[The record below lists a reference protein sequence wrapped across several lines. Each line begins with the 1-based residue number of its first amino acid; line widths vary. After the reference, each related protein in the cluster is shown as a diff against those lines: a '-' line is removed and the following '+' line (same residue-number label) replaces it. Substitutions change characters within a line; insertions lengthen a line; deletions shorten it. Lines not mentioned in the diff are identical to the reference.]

1 MSEPAAAAD
10 PLAHDEHQPPPGRF
24 GTFGGV
30 FTPSILTI
38 LGVIMFMRA
47 NFVTGEAGILG
58 ALGILLLAKAVSL
71 LSVISVSAIATNMQ
85 VRGGGAYF
93 LISRSLGP
101 EFGGSIGMAYFLA
114 QALSIPFYVLG
125 FTEAMA
131 LSFPGLA
138 QYDQILGYGS
148 ALLLLIIAIVGAGWA
163 IRIQFVIMAAL
174 GLSIIVFLI
183 GGLMNWDMA
192 TFQANLAAGYTEQA
206 VMRPEGH
213 VPHNFWSVFAIYFP
227 AVTGFLAGVN
237 MSGDLKDPSRSI
249 PRGSLFAVGVG
260 FIVYLAVLLVNGGAY
275 SRSDLINMPFDVMRQ
290 NAFLGMGILVS
301 IGVVAATLSS
311 ALGSYL
317 GAPRILQAVA
327 RDRLIPFLNPFAKG
341 TKKGDEPLVALILT
355 ALITFGVLY
364 WSFSSAGGDSFNTVA
379 SVITMFFL
387 YTYGILNLAA
397 FTEAFGRNPS
407 FRPTFKQFHWST
419 ALVGFLACL
428 AIAFVI
434 DPLSALVAVV
444 AIGGL
449 YWYLHNRELKAAFGD
464 ARRGFIYTNVRNQ
477 LLRLRSMPADPKNWR
492 PTILVF
498 TGNPNSRDFLVRYA
512 NWLESGRGIVMI
524 VNIIVGDDQR
534 SDYHHVRA
542 RRQIEAYLEHNGLPA
557 FPIAAATDD
566 LEQGMELVLQ
576 TASIGPIRPNLVML
590 GWPAETTDLQ
600 AYVKR
605 LESASRMGMS
615 LVLIRGKSLP
625 PALGT
630 RSIDV
635 WWRGRQNGSL
645 MILLAHM
652 LRHSIG
658 WSSAEIRILR
668 VVPRDE
674 AREPALADLV
684 SIMEEAR
691 VEARPVVIVSDKP
704 FEDLLREYSSNTT
717 TILMGFQTPKSED
730 AEHWRIQY
738 EHLLDGMPT
747 TMMVEALA
755 EEDQALL
762 G

>member
-1 MSEPAAAAD
+1 MDKAAVVRGNVKN
-10 PLAHDEHQPPPGRF
+10 EF
-24 GTFGGV
+24 GTFAGV
-30 FTPSILTI
+30 FTPAILTI
-38 LGVIMFMRA
+38 LGAIMFMRA
-47 NFVTGEAGILG
+47 NFVTGEAGIVQ
-58 ALGILLLAKAVSL
+58 ALWILLLAKVVSL

-114 QALSIPFYVLG
+114 QALSIPFYILG

-131 LSFPGLA
+131 LSFPGLTSWGP
-138 QYDQILGYGS
+138 LMGYGA
-148 ALLLLIIAIVGAGWA
+148 ALLLLIIAIVGASWA

-174 GLSIIVFLI
+174 GVSILVFMI
-183 GGLMNWDMA
+183 GGIQHWDIN
-192 TFQANLAAGYTEQA
+192 TFNANLAAGYTLQS
-206 VMRPEGH
+206 VTRPEGH

-249 PRGSLFAVGVG
+249 PRGSLMAVGVG

-275 SRSDLINMPFDVMRQ
+275 SRVDLINAPFDIMRQ
-290 NAFLGMGILVS
+290 NAFLGMGVLVS

-327 RDRLIPFLNPFAKG
+327 RDRLLPFLNPFARG

-364 WSFSSAGGDSFNTVA
+364 WSYNSAGGDSFNTVA

-407 FRPTFKQFHWST
+407 FRPRFKQFHWST
-419 ALVGFLACL
+419 ALLGFLACL

-434 DPLSALVAVV
+434 DPLSAAVAVIV
-444 AIGGL
+444 IGLL

-464 ARRGFIYTNVRNQ
+464 ARRGFIYSSVRNQ
-477 LLRLRSMPADPKNWR
+477 LLRLRTMPQDPKNWR

-498 TGNPNSRDFLVRYA
+498 TGNPNTRDFLVRYA

-524 VNIIVGDDQR
+524 VNIIAGSQE
-534 SDYHHVRA
+534 RA
-542 RRQIEAYLEHNGLPA
+542 SFRHERALKQIEAYLEHNGIPA
-557 FPIAAATDD
+557 FPIAASVDD
-566 LEQGMELVLQ
+566 LEQGMEIVLQ

-590 GWPAETTDLQ
+590 GWPAETTDLP
-600 AYVKR
+600 AYVRR
-605 LESASRMGMS
+605 LNSATRMDMS
-615 LVLIRGKSLP
+615 LVLIRGKTLP
-625 PALGT
+625 PTMGT

-645 MILLAHM
+645 MTLLAHM

-668 VVPRDE
+668 VVPH
-674 AREPALADLV
+674 AAAQEPALADLI
-684 SIMEEAR
+684 SIIDEAR
-691 VEARPVVIVSDKP
+691 VDARPVVIVSDQP
-704 FEDLLREYSSNTT
+704 FREILLEHSSETT
-717 TILMGFQTPKSED
+717 TLLMGFGTPEPEH
-730 AEHWRIQY
+730 AETWRDQY
-738 EHLLDGMPT
+738 EALLEGMPT
-747 TMMVEALA
+747 TLLVQSLDVDE
-755 EEDQALL
+755 QALL
-762 G
+762 S